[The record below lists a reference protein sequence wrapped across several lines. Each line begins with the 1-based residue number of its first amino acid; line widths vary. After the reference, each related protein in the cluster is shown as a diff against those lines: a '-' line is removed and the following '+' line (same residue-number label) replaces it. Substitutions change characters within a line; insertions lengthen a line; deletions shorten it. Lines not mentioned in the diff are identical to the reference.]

1 MVIRYKKKSPKQ
13 RRTVMAISLVITVI
27 LILVASLGGLL
38 FGASIIFDQSLND
51 PDVLVHPA
59 ISGNDMIITI
69 YEGGRVTELAQISLE
84 IEGYAP
90 VVQNVPG
97 GATEIVY
104 VGIASQVTGTR
115 AVGVRGIFTDGS
127 MKILKIIDFKF
138 T

>member
-1 MVIRYKKKSPKQ
+1 MV
-13 RRTVMAISLVITVI
+13 ISLVITVI

>member
-38 FGASIIFDQSLND
+38 VGASYILDQSLSD

-59 ISGNDMIITI
+59 LSGNDIVVTI
-69 YEGGRVTELAQISLE
+69 YEGRRLSELMQLSLE

-90 VVQNVPG
+90 VVRDVPS
-97 GATEIVY
+97 GAKEVIY
-104 VGIASQVTGTR
+104 VGIASQITGTR
-115 AVGVRGIFTDGS
+115 NVGVRGIFTDGS
-127 MKILKIIDFKF
+127 IILLKVIQLRF